1 MAAMLKPLTARHAQ
15 AAYAFLTANGLRDV
29 FLASKIH
36 EGALTQPDGSAQGR
50 FLGAFDGE
58 KLEGVLF
65 LGHGGLV
72 VFASELPHVRRRFA
86 EKTWEERARVRLVVG
101 EWDQVTDFWGHL
113 TASGLTSSRDW
124 REVFMV
130 ASPSTL
136 TPEREPALRLAT
148 IADVMSLGD
157 LAARAYLEETG
168 LDPLAS
174 MGEGYLRHIAKNI
187 EERSSY
193 VLEEGGR
200 LVFKADLSARCP
212 IGAQIVGVFTE
223 PDRRGQGIARRG
235 VAEIVQRLTAGEGAV
250 PAVCL
255 FVREDNLPARR
266 AYERAGFVP
275 SMHYRRLFVE
285 AASTRLGASATSPK
299 PARAGARRTPA

>member
-1 MAAMLKPLTARHAQ
+1 MLKPLTARHAP
-15 AAYAFLTANGLRDV
+15 AAYAFLAANGLRDV

-50 FLGAFDGE
+50 FLGAFDGD

-101 EWDQVTDFWGHL
+101 EWEQVTDFWGHL
-113 TASGLTSSRDW
+113 SASGLTSSRDW

-130 ASPSTL
+130 ANPETL
-136 TPEREPALRLAT
+136 TLECEPGLRLAT
-148 IADVMSLGD
+148 VVDLEPLAD

-168 LDPLAS
+168 LDPLVS

-187 EERSSY
+187 EEQSSY
-193 VLEEGGR
+193 VLEAGGR

-223 PDRRGQGIARRG
+223 PDRRGEGIARRG
-235 VAEIVQRLTAGEGAV
+235 VAEMVRRLTAGDGAV

-255 FVREDNLPARR
+255 FVRENNLAARR

-285 AASTRLGASATSPK
+285 PASTRLGGSVGGAK

>member
-1 MAAMLKPLTARHAQ
+1 MLKPLAARHAE
-15 AAYAFLTANGLRDV
+15 AAYGFLTAHGLRDV

-36 EGALTQPDGSAQGR
+36 DGALTLPDGAAQGR

-58 KLEGVLF
+58 RLEGVMF

-86 EKTWEERARVRLVVG
+86 ELAWEERGRVRLVVG
-101 EWDQVTDFWGHL
+101 EWHQVSDFWGHL
-113 TASGLTSSRDW
+113 TASGLESSRDW

-130 ASPSTL
+130 ATRETL
-136 TPEREPALRLAT
+136 VSEREPLLRLAVRT
-148 IADVMSLGD
+148 DLDSLAD

-168 LDPLAS
+168 LDPMAS
-174 MGEGYLRHIAKNI
+174 MGEGYMRHLAKNV

-193 VLEEGGR
+193 VLEDGGR

-223 PDRRGQGIARRG
+223 PDRRGEGLARRG
-235 VAEIVQRLTAGEGAV
+235 VAELVHRLLADGV

-266 AYERAGFVP
+266 AYERAGFLP

-285 AASTRLGASATSPK
+285 PASTRRGDATAPGP
-299 PARAGARRTPA
+299 PARRATL

>member
-1 MAAMLKPLTARHAQ
+1 MLKPLTARHAQ
-15 AAYAFLTANGLRDV
+15 VAYAFLTSNGLRDV

-36 EGALTQPDGSAQGR
+36 EGALSQPDGSAQGR
-50 FLGAFDGE
+50 FLGEFDGE

-101 EWDQVTDFWGHL
+101 EWEQVTDFWGHL
-113 TASGLTSSRDW
+113 TASGLTSARDW

-130 ASPSTL
+130 ADPSTL
-136 TPEREPALRLAT
+136 TLEREPGLRLAT
-148 IADVMSLGD
+148 IADVNTLGD

-193 VLEEGGR
+193 VLEEDGR

-223 PDRRGQGIARRG
+223 PDRRGEGIARRG
-235 VAEIVQRLTAGEGAV
+235 VAEMVARLTAGAGAV

-285 AASTRLGASATSPK
+285 PASTRLGAPASGAK
-299 PARAGARRTPA
+299 PARAGARKTPA